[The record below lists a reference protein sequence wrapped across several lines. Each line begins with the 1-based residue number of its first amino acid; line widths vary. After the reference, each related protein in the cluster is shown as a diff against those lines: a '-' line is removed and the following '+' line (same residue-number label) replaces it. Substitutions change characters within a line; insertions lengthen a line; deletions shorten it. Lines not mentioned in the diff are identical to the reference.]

1 MTEPTYLHATRV
13 AYDTV
18 AIDYAKLVP
27 PAFENDLY
35 GRAMISTFA
44 ELTLAL
50 DAGPVADLGCG
61 PGHVTA
67 HLHSLGVTAFGI
79 DLSPQTVAVARR
91 RHPDLQFDE
100 GSMTDLDLAD
110 GILGGIIAWYSIVH
124 TPPELLPAVF
134 AEFHRVLAPGGHLL
148 IAFKAGDRLRH
159 LEQAYGH
166 ELSLDVYWT
175 SPDRIAELLSRTGLV
190 VDARLIR
197 EPNEQEKPRQGQQA
211 YFVARKPASAGNQEL
226 PTADNLSRDEPTDLI
241 PGDNPR

>member
-18 AIDYAKLVP
+18 AVDYAKLVP

-100 GSMTDLDLAD
+100 GSMTDLNLAD
-110 GILGGIIAWYSIVH
+110 DSLGGIIAWYSIVH
-124 TPPELLPAVF
+124 TPPKLLPAVF

-175 SPDRIAELLSRTGLV
+175 PPDRIAELLNRTGLV
-190 VDARLIR
+190 VDAQLIR

-211 YFVARKPASAGNQEL
+211 YLMARKPASAGNQETR
-226 PTADNLSRDEPTDLI
+226 TADNISRDEPTDLI
-241 PGDNPR
+241 PGNNPR

>member
-18 AIDYAKLVP
+18 AVDYAKLVP

-61 PGHVTA
+61 PGHLTA
-67 HLHSLGVTAFGI
+67 HLQSLGVTAFGI

-91 RHPDLQFDE
+91 RHPDLRFDE

-110 GILGGIIAWYSIVH
+110 GSLGGIIAWYSIVH

-159 LEQAYGH
+159 LKQAYGH

-190 VDARLIR
+190 VDAQLIR

-211 YFVARKPASAGNQEL
+211 YLVARKPASAGNQETR
-226 PTADNLSRDEPTDLI
+226 TADNLSRDEPTDLI

>member
-1 MTEPTYLHATRV
+1 MTEPAYLHATRV

-18 AIDYAKLVP
+18 AENYAKLVP
-27 PAFENDLY
+27 PAFEDDLY

-44 ELTLAL
+44 ELTRTV

-67 HLHSLGVTAFGI
+67 HLQSLGVTAFGI
-79 DLSPQTVAVARR
+79 DLSPETVAVARR

-100 GSMTDLDLAD
+100 GSMTNLDLAD
-110 GILGGIIAWYSIVH
+110 GSVGGVIAWYSIVH

-159 LEQAYGH
+159 MENAYGH
-166 ELSLDVYWT
+166 ELSLDVYWV
-175 SPDRIAELLSRTGLV
+175 SPDRIAELLSQTGLT

-211 YFVARKPASAGNQEL
+211 YLLTRKPV
-226 PTADNLSRDEPTDLI
+226 
-241 PGDNPR
+241 